1 MAITEE
7 EKEMVEEESKVGKHL
22 SDLTTRRVIVLVF
35 VMLFSAPLFQVNTW
49 LEPPDSFDFGIKI
62 LAKLPL

>member
-1 MAITEE
+1 MRRGTTEADLNKVAITEE

-35 VMLFSAPLFQVNTW
+35 VMLFSAPLF
-49 LEPPDSFDFGIKI
+49 
-62 LAKLPL
+62 